1 MIERFLN
8 EVFLAENP
16 HSDDIYERK
25 TVTLRLMMNSLI
37 PYNKTF
43 EKRGE
48 IAFILWCADHNVRSV
63 REIKV
68 PECILYTLKHEYRDN
83 VAKNIA
89 YILPYHQERIKYLK
103 KDGHNIVGYCRKFIV
118 NKDRNVRTRLM
129 QRMVDTLFERSLV
142 EKVFVSPCVSTFG
155 SIATRD
161 RGFYERMEDPAHVA
175 DLLAY
180 IFATEKVYLVVFD
193 LASLTTDKDDLLN
206 FVGANKNLQGII
218 VDNIPA
224 KNEYHFFTRY
234 QLLNDPN
241 ALNDFERNLAPIK
254 RSK

>member
-8 EVFLAENP
+8 EVFLAESP
-16 HSDDIYERK
+16 YSDDIYERK

-43 EKRGE
+43 EKRSE

-103 KDGHNIVGYCRKFIV
+103 KEGHKIVG
-118 NKDRNVRTRLM
+118 LM
-129 QRMVDTLFERSLV
+129 QRMVNALFERSLV

-180 IFATEKVYLVVFD
+180 ISATEKVYLVVFD

-206 FVGANKNLQGII
+206 FVGENKNLQGII